1 MSFHQLC
8 PIPDFPRFR
17 PLSDAEERSMA
28 DAVAEQAAQVEATA
42 EAVRAR
48 MEPAD
53 LSDVVMDDEAVRLL
67 QMIRAGQMQEAGAEF
82 VRLIEAH
89 CTEVGE
95 YEAGVK

>member
-1 MSFHQLC
+1 MHQLC

-42 EAVRAR
+42 GAVRAR